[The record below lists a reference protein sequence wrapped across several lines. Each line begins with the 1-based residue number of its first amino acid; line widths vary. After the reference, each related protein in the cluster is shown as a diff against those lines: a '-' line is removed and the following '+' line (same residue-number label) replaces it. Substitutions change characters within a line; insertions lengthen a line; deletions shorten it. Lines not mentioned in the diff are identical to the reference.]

1 MYDEMTNSDFIC
13 TLLDAAHPPE
23 QPSAENA
30 ALMDEAARRIRKLE
44 AQVREWESAA
54 DNGSGCDTP
63 EELRN
68 FINCYKLLWLTPIS
82 IHDDRAQ

>member
-13 TLLDAAHPPE
+13 LLNDC
-23 QPSAENA
+23 PSVDQEGVFN
-30 ALMDEAARRIRKLE
+30 EAARRIRKLE

-63 EELRN
+63 EGLRN
-68 FINCYKLLWLTPIS
+68 FINCCE
-82 IHDDRAQ
+82 